1 MGALDGIKVL
11 ELAEHGFVP
20 SCGAVLADWGADVVK
35 VERPTGDPL
44 RMVQKAG
51 LVADTGDFNFLWEQ
65 MNRNKRGVSLDLS
78 NPESQPVLAKLVE
91 WADVSITSFLPAVR
105 RKLHTDVEDFW
116 AINPRLVYARG
127 HGQGQRGE
135 GADEGG
141 FDSVSYWARGGIA
154 HMLTPPGGPLVMQR
168 AAMGDGPSGAL
179 LAGGVAAALV
189 QQARTGKGV
198 LVDTALLGSAI
209 WALAPDLVTTTITG
223 ENPAPINMSK
233 AMSNPLIGTYKT
245 RDERWVMLNMMNDT
259 RHWPEVCRALGLD
272 ALLDDPAYSD
282 TAGRAEHRD
291 VLHQAIADAVAGITI
306 DGLRERMNAHDTV
319 WSLFNAPTEVVVD
332 PQVLA
337 NGYLPQHPDHATAR
351 LAAAPVQ
358 HDNELPSIR
367 RHAPGTGEHTDEIL
381 GSLGIDTDEIAR
393 LRSVGAV
400 A

>member
-20 SCGAVLADWGADVVK
+20 SCGAVLADWGADVIK

-44 RMVQKAG
+44 RLVQKAG

-65 MNRNKRGVSLDLS
+65 MNRNKRGVSLDLTK
-78 NPESQPVLAKLVE
+78 PEAHPALEKLVA

-105 RKLHTDVEDFW
+105 RKLKTDVEDFW

-127 HGQGQRGE
+127 HGQGQRGD

-141 FDSVSYWARGGIA
+141 FDSVSYWARGGLA
-154 HMLTPPGGPLVMQR
+154 HMLTPPGGPVVMQR

-179 LAGGVAAALV
+179 LAGGIAAALV

-198 LVDTALLGSAI
+198 LVDTALLGSAV

-223 ENPAPINMSK
+223 ENPAAINMNR

-245 RDERWVMLNMMNDT
+245 NDDRWVMFNMMNDT

-272 ALLDDPAYSD
+272 ELLGNPAYAD

-291 VLHQAIADAVAGITI
+291 VLHQAIADAVGRITI
-306 DGLRERMNAHDTV
+306 DSLRERMNARDTI
-319 WSLFNAPTEVVVD
+319 WSLFNAPTEVIVD

-337 NGYLPQHPDHATAR
+337 NGYLPKHPDHATAR
-351 LAAAPVQ
+351 LAASPVQ
-358 HDNELPSIR
+358 HDNVLPSIR
-367 RHAPGTGEHTDEIL
+367 RHAPDTGEHTDEIL
-381 GSLGIDTDEIAR
+381 GELGIGADEIAR